1 MAQLRKLMLPDRRG
15 PIPEKALQDY
25 LRALEE
31 NADVTPEE
39 RQEKLL
45 QAYAELQYSLRGG
58 GRCSA
63 CGAHVRHA
71 LPVTV
76 ERAGKPKHYDCL
88 CLRCLAAEK
97 AAAGEVTLRVGK
109 AAFHYSAAKGRTDG
123 AAKVK
128 RFRDLAPLQSS

>member
-1 MAQLRKLMLPDRRG
+1 MIPNRRG
-15 PIPEKALQDY
+15 PIPERTLQDY

-31 NADVTPEE
+31 NADVSPEQ

-58 GRCSA
+58 ARCSV

-76 ERAGKPKHYDCL
+76 ECQGKPRHYDCL

-97 AAAGEVTLRVGK
+97 AAAGEVTLRAGK
-109 AAFHYSAAKGRTDG
+109 ASFHFSTAPGQARSASKT
-123 AAKVK
+123 KPK
-128 RFRDLAPLQSS
+128 LFRNLPPLPPS

>member
-1 MAQLRKLMLPDRRG
+1 MIPDRRG
-15 PIPEKALQDY
+15 PIPERTLQDY

-31 NADVTPEE
+31 NADLTPEE
-39 RQEKLL
+39 RQVTLL

-58 GRCSA
+58 ARCSA

-76 ERAGKPKHYDCL
+76 ERKGKTHHCDCL
-88 CLRCLAAEK
+88 CVRCLEAEK

-109 AAFHYSAAKGRTDG
+109 AAFHYSAAQGTAEPATSKT
-123 AAKVK
+123 KTK
-128 RFRDLAPLQSS
+128 RFRDLTPLQAP

>member
-1 MAQLRKLMLPDRRG
+1 MTPNRRG
-15 PIPEKALQDY
+15 PIPEKTLQDY

-31 NADVTPEE
+31 SADLTPEE
-39 RQEKLL
+39 RQAHLL
-45 QAYAELQYSLRGG
+45 RAYAELGFSLRGG
-58 GRCSA
+58 ARCSA

-109 AAFHYSAAKGRTDG
+109 ASFHYSAAKGQADG
-123 AAKVK
+123 TAKVK
-128 RFRDLAPLQSS
+128 RFRDLAPLPPS

>member
-1 MAQLRKLMLPDRRG
+1 MIPNRRG
-15 PIPEKALQDY
+15 PIPERTLQDY

-39 RQEKLL
+39 RRAQLL
-45 QAYAELQYSLRGG
+45 LAYAELQFSLRGG
-58 GRCSA
+58 ARCSA

-76 ERAGKPKHYDCL
+76 ERAGKAEHYDCL
-88 CLRCLAAEK
+88 CLRCLAGEK
-97 AAAGEVTLRVGK
+97 AAAGEVTLHVGK
-109 AAFHYSAAKGRTDG
+109 ASFHYSAAKGPSDG
-123 AAKVK
+123 TAKVK